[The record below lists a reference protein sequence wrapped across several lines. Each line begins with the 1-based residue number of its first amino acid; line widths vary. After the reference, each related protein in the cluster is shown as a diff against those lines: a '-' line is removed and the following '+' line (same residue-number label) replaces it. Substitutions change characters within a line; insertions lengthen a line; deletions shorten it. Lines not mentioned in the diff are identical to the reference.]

1 MDYVIRR
8 RERKDCEAIAKL
20 ITVCW
25 NDTYRGLVSDD
36 FLDGLYNNEDD
47 RIKNSYDKFDE
58 NDNHQF
64 VLEVDKKIVGW
75 MNVGDSEEG
84 EEYGEIHAIY
94 ILSEYKGFGYGRK
107 LVEEGINEIKSMGF
121 KKMIIGCLDGNSSN
135 EFYKHI
141 GGKFIKQRMFERLGM
156 LENVYLF
163 EEI

>member
-1 MDYVIRR
+1 MNYVIRR

-36 FLDGLYNNEDD
+36 FLDGLYKNEED
-47 RIKNSYDKFDE
+47 RIKNTYEKFDE

-64 VLEVDKKIVGW
+64 VLEVDGKVVGW
-75 MNVGDSEEG
+75 MNIGDSDEG
-84 EEYGEIHAIY
+84 SEYGEIHAIY
-94 ILSEYKGFGYGRK
+94 ILNEYNGFGYGRK
-107 LVEEGINEIKSMGF
+107 LVEEGIKEIKSMGF
-121 KKMIIGCLDGNSSN
+121 KQMIIGCLDGNKSN

-141 GGKFIKQRMFERLGM
+141 GGKFIKQRMFEKLGM
-156 LENVYLF
+156 MENVYLF

>member
-36 FLDGLYNNEDD
+36 FLDGLYKNEED
-47 RIKNSYDKFDE
+47 RIKNTYEKFDE

-64 VLEVDKKIVGW
+64 VLEVDGKVVGW
-75 MNVGDSEEG
+75 MNIGDSDEG
-84 EEYGEIHAIY
+84 SEYGEIHAIY
-94 ILSEYKGFGYGRK
+94 ILNEYKGFGYGRK
-107 LVEEGINEIKSMGF
+107 LVEEGIKEIKSMGF
-121 KKMIIGCLDGNSSN
+121 KQMIIGCLDGNKSN

-141 GGKFIKQRMFERLGM
+141 GGKFIKQRMFEKLGM
-156 LENVYLF
+156 MENVYLF

>member
-36 FLDGLYNNEDD
+36 FLDGLYKNEEN
-47 RIKNSYDKFDE
+47 RIKNSYDNFDE

-64 VLEVDKKIVGW
+64 VLEVDEKIVGW

>member
-1 MDYVIRR
+1 MNYVIRR

-36 FLDGLYNNEDD
+36 FLDGLYKNEED
-47 RIKNSYDKFDE
+47 RIKNSYEKFDE

-64 VLEVDKKIVGW
+64 VLEVDGKVVGW
-75 MNVGDSEEG
+75 MNIGDSDEES
-84 EEYGEIHAIY
+84 EYGEIHAIY
-94 ILSEYKGFGYGRK
+94 ILNEYKGFGYGRK
-107 LVEEGINEIKSMGF
+107 LVEEGIKEIKSMGF
-121 KKMIIGCLDGNSSN
+121 KQMIIGCLDGNKSN

-141 GGKFIKQRMFERLGM
+141 GGKFIKQRMFEKLGM
-156 LENVYLF
+156 MENVYLF

>member
-8 RERKDCEAIAKL
+8 RERNDCEAIAKL

>member
-121 KKMIIGCLDGNSSN
+121 KKMIIGCLDGNNSN

>member
-47 RIKNSYDKFDE
+47 RIKNSYDNFDE

-64 VLEVDKKIVGW
+64 VLEVAGKIVGW

-163 EEI
+163 KEI

>member
-1 MDYVIRR
+1 MEYVIRR
-8 RERKDCEAIAKL
+8 RERKDCADIAKL

-36 FLDGLYNNEDD
+36 FLDGLYENEED
-47 RIKNSYDKFDE
+47 RINKSYDKFDE
-58 NDNHQF
+58 SDNHQF
-64 VLEVDKKIVGW
+64 VLEVDEKIVGW

-94 ILSEYKGFGYGRK
+94 ILSEYKGFGYGRE
-107 LVEEGINEIKSMGF
+107 LVEEGIKEIKSMGF
-121 KKMIIGCLDGNSSN
+121 KKMIIGCLDGNKSN

-141 GGKFIKQRMFERLGM
+141 GGKFIKQRLFERLGM
-156 LENVYLF
+156 MENVYLF